1 MRRLLG
7 FEQALLFVPSNTIPN
22 IDATDIL
29 PSCESTWILT
39 FMAITVL
46 ICYGKRSGRTPCF
59 LALHQWLYVGC
70 FRPRSS
76 RTGFSPYS
84 DTQPIC
90 RTVLLPGSEI
100 LIADADAE
108 ALASEYIRI
117 GVVTAKHRNDA
128 LHVAIAILAS
138 VDVLV
143 SWNVRDLGNK
153 EADYNRV
160 NIQEKHATIQILTPD
175 TLLQR
180 YQ

>member
-1 MRRLLG
+1 
-7 FEQALLFVPSNTIPN
+7 
-22 IDATDIL
+22 
-29 PSCESTWILT
+29 
-39 FMAITVL
+39 
-46 ICYGKRSGRTPCF
+46 
-59 LALHQWLYVGC
+59 
-70 FRPRSS
+70 
-76 RTGFSPYS
+76 
-84 DTQPIC
+84 
-90 RTVLLPGSEI
+90 VLLPGSEI